1 MIYEIDKIDEIIEGA
16 QFEHYQKDKEE
27 KLLNILRPQLKENR
41 KNKNINSMYK
51 KLGLDIDSIDSLED
65 IPFIP
70 VNMFKYFE
78 LRTCRNEDVVR
89 ILNSSSTT
97 GGIPSKVYIDKQTS
111 IRQSKGLI
119 STLKS
124 FIGSDRKPMLI
135 IDSKDVNSKQ
145 ETISARGAA
154 IRGVAN
160 FAKSMTYVMDN
171 IDGDLK
177 IDMTRLKEFEEKYKD
192 QEVLVYGF
200 TYIIWSSFIQVLK
213 EKEITLN
220 LPKLKVIHSGGW
232 KKLIE
237 NKVDKEEFNKS
248 VSNIFGTKPENII
261 EFYGMVEQVGVVF
274 IDCKYG
280 HKHVPDFADIIIRD
294 FLTLKEVEVGQSGII
309 EVMSGLTLSYPGQAI
324 LTEDIGELLGV
335 DDCMCGRK
343 GKYFKFKSRVEK
355 SETRGCGDTFAEK
368 REGNDKLFHVGK

>member
-1 MIYEIDKIDEIIEGA
+1 MIDKIDEIIDST

-27 KLLNILRPQLKENR
+27 KLLEILKLQLKENR
-41 KNKNINSMYK
+41 KNINIDSMYK
-51 KLGLDIDSIDSLED
+51 KLGLHIDSIDSLED

-70 VNMFKYFE
+70 VNMFKHYE
-78 LRTCRNEDVVR
+78 LRICRNEDVVR

-124 FIGSDRKPMLI
+124 FIGSDRKPMMI

-154 IRGVAN
+154 IRGVAS

-171 IDGDLK
+171 VDGDLM
-177 IDMTRLKEFEEKYKD
+177 INIARLKEFEEKYKD
-192 QEVLVYGF
+192 QEILVYGF
-200 TYIIWSSFIQVLK
+200 TYIIWSRFVRILK
-213 EKEITLN
+213 EKDINLN
-220 LPKLKVIHSGGW
+220 FPNLKVIHSGGW

-248 VSNIFGTKPENII
+248 VAKVFGTKPENVID
-261 EFYGMVEQVGVVF
+261 FYGMVEQVGVVF

-294 FLTLKEVEVGQSGII
+294 FLTLNEVEIGQSGII
-309 EVMSGLTLSYPGQAI
+309 EVMSGLTTSYPGQAI
-324 LTEDIGELLGV
+324 LTEDIGEFLGV
-335 DDCMCGRK
+335 DDCTCGRR
-343 GKYFKFKSRVEK
+343 GKYFKFMSRVEK

-368 REGNDKLFHVGK
+368 REKQ